1 MKLETAAL
9 ALMLVILGA
18 PLALPQSS
26 VTANISVAITTVIH
40 IGLDNTAL
48 NWENITKPSTY
59 TWYRHI
65 HQPNNDEN
73 IQLTIYS
80 DTTVRVDISANRV
93 KPSITGSGDT
103 AMEVR
108 IYNGD
113 NLLQYIGDS
122 DTVDATWP
130 LSVPWLQDLGPP
142 AGTNLT
148 YNNIAPALGVNN
160 NQYGGTYSNG
170 SLTIS
175 AAEG

>member
-1 MKLETAAL
+1 MKAETVVAG
-9 ALMLVILGA
+9 LMLVILNA
-18 PLALPQSS
+18 TQSPAQE
-26 VTANISVAITTVIH
+26 VVPIQAVIH

-73 IQLTIYS
+73 IQLTIYA
-80 DTTVRVDISANRV
+80 DTTVRVDILRSRT
-93 KPSITGSGDT
+93 KPGIAYGGGDNEI
-103 AMEVR
+103 EVR

-113 NLLQYIGDS
+113 NLLQYVEDS
-122 DTVDATWP
+122 DTTDNI
-130 LSVPWLQDLGPP
+130 PWLQDLGPP
-142 AGTNLT
+142 AGDNLY

-160 NQYGGTYSNG
+160 NQQGGTYSGG
-170 SLTIS
+170 SITIL